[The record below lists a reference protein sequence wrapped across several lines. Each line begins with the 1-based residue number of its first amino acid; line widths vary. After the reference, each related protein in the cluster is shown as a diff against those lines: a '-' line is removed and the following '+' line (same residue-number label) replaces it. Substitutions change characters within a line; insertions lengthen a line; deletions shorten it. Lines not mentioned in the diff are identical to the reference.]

1 MPMYD
6 KAAARAM
13 GMSDAWIVRRTNEV
27 HHIAM
32 GHVVD
37 QIRKISMQQPYRF
50 ADGETRV
57 GVVRLA

>member
-1 MPMYD
+1 MYD

-13 GMSDAWIVRRTNEV
+13 GMSDAWIVRRANEV

-37 QIRKISMQQPYRF
+37 QIRKISMP
-50 ADGETRV
+50 
-57 GVVRLA
+57 